1 MAYRTKRLS
10 QTQPLPPRIKPRW
23 QQLVATTAVPV
34 AEFRGYADIKSN
46 PLFHPNS
53 SLSRRSSAIS
63 TSRSKQNKGTTSS
76 QKAYDLLN
84 DQECISIRDNIEE
97 PHKLDEYDNQF
108 LMKLA
113 THLRIYSQDLACKGD
128 YSEARKA
135 VAKRNFVIDTYRSR
149 KPIDSPNQDIADLE
163 KVIQEYKEKW
173 EKEIK
178 EFDEETE
185 NKLVEI
191 DKRGQENLKA
201 LDEDWENNKVE
212 LYRKPS
218 ANLIRQRTLEA
229 RMIQNDQLEKAA
241 YIHETVHRLE
251 KSEAKNAQAQYEKDY
266 YEAKNAAIIRQKQEV
281 EQYKFMREGERNFL
295 FQKIRKDEDVMN
307 HRLAVL
313 KTKPKPLEPYKHPS
327 NEVVS
332 RPVAVLDDSEDLR
345 PGKKLPMLI
354 FPKVKKTMQNKSSN
368 ISLSNSQNLSQNS
381 LNTASNNS
389 ESEKNIDIPTEN
401 DSNQKLEGGELYQVS
416 SEVTDAIA
424 QSID

>member
-1 MAYRTKRLS
+1 
-10 QTQPLPPRIKPRW
+10 
-23 QQLVATTAVPV
+23 
-34 AEFRGYADIKSN
+34 
-46 PLFHPNS
+46 
-53 SLSRRSSAIS
+53 
-63 TSRSKQNKGTTSS
+63 
-76 QKAYDLLN
+76 
-84 DQECISIRDNIEE
+84 
-97 PHKLDEYDNQF
+97 
-108 LMKLA
+108 
-113 THLRIYSQDLACKGD
+113 
-128 YSEARKA
+128 
-135 VAKRNFVIDTYRSR
+135 
-149 KPIDSPNQDIADLE
+149 
-163 KVIQEYKEKW
+163 
-173 EKEIK
+173 
-178 EFDEETE
+178 
-185 NKLVEI
+185 
-191 DKRGQENLKA
+191 
-201 LDEDWENNKVE
+201 
-212 LYRKPS
+212 
-218 ANLIRQRTLEA
+218 
-229 RMIQNDQLEKAA
+229 
-241 YIHETVHRLE
+241 
-251 KSEAKNAQAQYEKDY
+251 
-266 YEAKNAAIIRQKQEV
+266 
-281 EQYKFMREGERNFL
+281 MREGERNFL